1 MSIASLAGMERA
13 AIPIWVM
20 DLDRRRICWANDRA
34 LEMWRAPDRDDLF
47 ARDFSGIPQT
57 VQTRFQLCLDV
68 IRQGRAVEDDWTF
81 YPRGVPVTVR
91 LHLSGVT
98 LDDGRLGMLNQAIP
112 REAGPDPALLRGIEA
127 LRHTPVM
134 VALVDQRGEI
144 LTQNQAAQ
152 RAFGVDEPWAARFC
166 DPELGPALL
175 RAAMTDEVVR
185 REARVR
191 TADGERW
198 HAVEAQPVRDP
209 VTGAMAT
216 LIHHTDE
223 TLRLGAER
231 EALERGELVEEL
243 QRALHLVDEQRRQI
257 LSLSTPLLDVGE
269 RTLALPI
276 IGALDAERSAEIA
289 DHLLPA
295 IVSRGAARV
304 LIDLTGVAR
313 AGALD
318 AGSAAALIRLTRAV
332 RLLGARPILT
342 GIGPELARELIA
354 AGADFTG
361 VVIRRSLAQ
370 GLAARGEPDA

>member
-1 MSIASLAGMERA
+1 MHIASLAGMERA

-34 LEMWRAPDRDDLF
+34 LEMWRAVDRDDLF
-47 ARDFSGIPQT
+47 ARDFSGIPQS
-57 VQTRFQLCLDV
+57 VRTRFELCLDV

-91 LHLSGVT
+91 LHLSAVT

-112 REAGPDPALLRGIEA
+112 RETGPDPALLRGIEA

-134 VALVDQRGEI
+134 VTLVDPRGEI
-144 LTQNQAAQ
+144 LMQNQAAQ
-152 RAFGVDEPWAARFC
+152 RAFGVDTPWSARFC
-166 DPELGPALL
+166 DPELGPNLL
-175 RAAMTDEVVR
+175 RAAETNEETR
-185 REARVR
+185 WEARVR

-198 HAVEAQPVRDP
+198 HMVEAQPVRDP
-209 VTGAMAT
+209 VTGGMAT

-231 EALERGELVEEL
+231 EARERGELVEEL
-243 QRALHLVDEQRRQI
+243 QRALRLVDEQRRQI

-295 IVSRGAARV
+295 IAARGAARV
-304 LIDLTGVAR
+304 LIDLTG

-342 GIGPELARELIA
+342 GIGPEVARELIA

-370 GLAARGEPDA
+370 GLAARTEAGG